1 MKCEN
6 CGQEL
11 NEGVMFCENCGSAVN
26 NKNVDVNKELDTT
39 SESNSVDNTVNNEAV
54 AENNPVITDTDNV
67 EVAPY
72 NSEKDIVSDNN
83 DVNTNT
89 SLDTS
94 VVNNNDNN
102 DNFTS
107 GKKKKSKKTIIIIL
121 VILLAIII
129 GVFVFLFVFNK
140 KSAKDIFVDSFEKFT
155 SQTLNSDYKKKQS
168 LNQNI
173 KFKISGTGTNDAMAI
188 LNDISMKNNLAIDT
202 TAKKM
207 DEEITLNYEGSDVLS
222 MGIYLRDNNM
232 YIGLNGLYDKY
243 IEIPMTETQSIDM
256 SKIDNKVME
265 EALNEAFEK
274 SLDEKYFTKS
284 TKEISIDGDTK
295 KVNAYTLK
303 IDKNNIK
310 EIAKNF
316 IDSLANNKEFMKMIY
331 SAFGMDSDEFKQS
344 INEIDYS
351 QLVVDSPTSITIYT
365 KGITNSYV
373 GIEFS
378 VENKENSTSI
388 QILNVDDNNTKVIL
402 KMGTIALEATINKK
416 GNSNKNTVTASL
428 DLMGLMKLSM
438 VVDTVES
445 ENVEFKDINKNSVV
459 DYDEFETN
467 GINDVINNMSKNEKL
482 IELITKLYNELGSE
496 VDYSSLISIN

>member
-26 NKNVDVNKELDTT
+26 NKDVDVNKELDTT

-54 AENNPVITDTDNV
+54 AENNPAITDTDNV
-67 EVAPY
+67 EVATS
-72 NSEKDIVSDNN
+72 NSENNIVSDNSVAST
-83 DVNTNT
+83 DTNTN
-89 SLDTS
+89 LD
-94 VVNNNDNN
+94 N
-102 DNFTS
+102 S
-107 GKKKKSKKTIIIIL
+107 GKKKKSKKPIIIIL

-168 LNQNI
+168 LNQNV
-173 KFKISGTGTNDAMAI
+173 KFKISGPGMDNTMAI
-188 LNDISMKNNLAIDT
+188 LNDIGIKHNLAIDA

-222 MGIYLRDNNM
+222 MGIYLRDINM

-265 EALNEAFEK
+265 ESLNEAFEK

-295 KVNAYTLK
+295 K
-303 IDKNNIK
+303 
-310 EIAKNF
+310 
-316 IDSLANNKEFMKMIY
+316 
-331 SAFGMDSDEFKQS
+331 
-344 INEIDYS
+344 
-351 QLVVDSPTSITIYT
+351 
-365 KGITNSYV
+365 
-373 GIEFS
+373 
-378 VENKENSTSI
+378 
-388 QILNVDDNNTKVIL
+388 
-402 KMGTIALEATINKK
+402 
-416 GNSNKNTVTASL
+416 
-428 DLMGLMKLSM
+428 
-438 VVDTVES
+438 
-445 ENVEFKDINKNSVV
+445 
-459 DYDEFETN
+459 
-467 GINDVINNMSKNEKL
+467 
-482 IELITKLYNELGSE
+482 
-496 VDYSSLISIN
+496 

>member
-1 MKCEN
+1 MSYPTWGYASGFVIEYINTNIK
-6 CGQEL
+6 
-11 NEGVMFCENCGSAVN
+11 
-26 NKNVDVNKELDTT
+26 NKNT
-39 SESNSVDNTVNNEAV
+39 
-54 AENNPVITDTDNV
+54 
-67 EVAPY
+67 
-72 NSEKDIVSDNN
+72 
-83 DVNTNT
+83 
-89 SLDTS
+89 
-94 VVNNNDNN
+94 
-102 DNFTS
+102 
-107 GKKKKSKKTIIIIL
+107 KKKKSKKPIIIIL

-155 SQTLNSDYKKKQS
+155 SPTLNSDYKKKQS
-168 LNQNI
+168 LNQNV
-173 KFKISGTGTNDAMAI
+173 KFKISGTGMDNTMAI
-188 LNDISMKNNLAIDT
+188 LNDIGIKHNLAIDA

-265 EALNEAFEK
+265 ESLNEAFEK
-274 SLDEKYFTKS
+274 SLNDKYFTKS

-316 IDSLANNKEFMKMIY
+316 IDSLANNKEFMKMIS

-373 GIEFS
+373 GIDFS
-378 VENKENSTSI
+378 VETKENSTSI

>member
-26 NKNVDVNKELDTT
+26 NKDVDVNKELDTT

-67 EVAPY
+67 EVATS
-72 NSEKDIVSDNN
+72 NSENNIVSDNSVAST
-83 DVNTNT
+83 DTNTN
-89 SLDTS
+89 LD
-94 VVNNNDNN
+94 N
-102 DNFTS
+102 S
-107 GKKKKSKKTIIIIL
+107 GKKKKSKKPIIIIL

-168 LNQNI
+168 LNQNV

-265 EALNEAFEK
+265 ESLNEAFEK
-274 SLDEKYFTKS
+274 SLDDKYFTKS

-316 IDSLANNKEFMKMIY
+316 IDSLANNKEFMKMIS

-351 QLVVDSPTSITIYT
+351 QLVVDSPISITIYT

-388 QILNVDDNNTKVIL
+388 QILNVDDNNTKIIL

-438 VVDTVES
+438 VVDTVKS
-445 ENVEFKDINKNSVV
+445 DNVEFKDINKATTV
-459 DYDEFETN
+459 DYYEFETN

>member
-107 GKKKKSKKTIIIIL
+107 GKKKKSKKPIIIIL

-168 LNQNI
+168 LNQNV
-173 KFKISGTGTNDAMAI
+173 KFKISGTGMDNTMAI
-188 LNDISMKNNLAIDT
+188 LNDIGIKHNLAIDA

-316 IDSLANNKEFMKMIY
+316 IDSLANNKEFMKMIS
-331 SAFGMDSDEFKQS
+331 SAFGMDSDEFKQ
-344 INEIDYS
+344 
-351 QLVVDSPTSITIYT
+351 
-365 KGITNSYV
+365 
-373 GIEFS
+373 
-378 VENKENSTSI
+378 
-388 QILNVDDNNTKVIL
+388 
-402 KMGTIALEATINKK
+402 
-416 GNSNKNTVTASL
+416 
-428 DLMGLMKLSM
+428 
-438 VVDTVES
+438 
-445 ENVEFKDINKNSVV
+445 
-459 DYDEFETN
+459 
-467 GINDVINNMSKNEKL
+467 
-482 IELITKLYNELGSE
+482 
-496 VDYSSLISIN
+496 

>member
-26 NKNVDVNKELDTT
+26 NKDVDVNKELDTT

-67 EVAPY
+67 EVATS
-72 NSEKDIVSDNN
+72 NSENNIVSDNSVAST
-83 DVNTNT
+83 DTNTN
-89 SLDTS
+89 LD
-94 VVNNNDNN
+94 N
-102 DNFTS
+102 S
-107 GKKKKSKKTIIIIL
+107 GKKKKSKKPIIIIL

-316 IDSLANNKEFMKMIY
+316 IDSLANNKEFMKMIS

-373 GIEFS
+373 GIDFS
-378 VENKENSTSI
+378 VETKENSTSI